1 MSMLESMNVSG
12 RYIISKFCAVMKAS
26 IKSILTKYEQLVHL
40 NSSKR
45 INKKRF
51 FRSLGNFTVTFTA

>member
-1 MSMLESMNVSG
+1 MLMPESVNVSG